1 MARGGGIS
9 CGWVVL
15 SFGVG
20 LLVGLA
26 GTIAILAGKTE
37 TAASSALPG
46 VPSFPKQR
54 VWANVESGIYHVPGG
69 PFYGKTKSG
78 RWMTEEEAIRAGLRK
93 AKRQA

>member
-9 CGWVVL
+9 CGWMVL

-26 GTIAILAGKTE
+26 GAVAILAGKTE
-37 TAASSALPG
+37 AAASSALPA
-46 VPSFPKQR
+46 VPSLPKQR
-54 VWANVESGIYHVPGG
+54 VWANVESGIYHVAGG

-78 RWMTEEEAIRAGLRK
+78 RWMTEGEAIQAGYRK